1 MSTTLERRLLGFNE
15 VLASALELPGRV
27 ALAWA
32 GASGMLAGGAWVA
45 VLVREGRTS
54 SSTSLIMTTAF
65 FILFGGLGFLH
76 GGMLG
81 YLGRQPGYTRWQ
93 TVRSL
98 FWAGLLGAPVLALLW
113 ELSVWMSISEAVLR
127 LQRPV
132 LLIGI
137 ASSWLVLLV
146 VCAIAVMQ
154 GARALRAAYSHWAD
168 AKLGTLLVA
177 VTFGFVLVNF
187 LSEPPVLWG
196 SNLRFTGIGAL
207 VLAAGVTAWIASPVI
222 VLTLQLLHRRWL
234 RLPRSG
240 AQADPS
246 NRRNR

>member
-1 MSTTLERRLLGFNE
+1 VSATTEHALLGFSH
-15 VLASALELPGRV
+15 VMTSAMELPGRV

-45 VLVREGRTS
+45 ALVREGRTS

-65 FILFGGLGFLH
+65 FILFGVLGFVH
-76 GGMLG
+76 GGVLG
-81 YLGRQPGYTRWQ
+81 YLGRRPGFSRLES
-93 TVRSL
+93 VRSV
-98 FWAGLLGAPVLALLW
+98 FWAAALGAPLLALLW
-113 ELSVWMSISEAVLR
+113 ELSVWISISEAAIR

-137 ASSWLVLLV
+137 ATSWLVLLA
-146 VCAIAVMQ
+146 VCATAVVQ
-154 GARALRAAYSHWAD
+154 GAHALRAAYARWPD

-177 VTFGFVLVNF
+177 GTFGFVLVNF

-196 SNLRFTGIGAL
+196 SNLRFTGVGAL

-222 VLTLQLLHRRWL
+222 VLTLQLLHRRWQ
-234 RLPRSG
+234 RKPQLPSRT
-240 AQADPS
+240 P
-246 NRRNR
+246 